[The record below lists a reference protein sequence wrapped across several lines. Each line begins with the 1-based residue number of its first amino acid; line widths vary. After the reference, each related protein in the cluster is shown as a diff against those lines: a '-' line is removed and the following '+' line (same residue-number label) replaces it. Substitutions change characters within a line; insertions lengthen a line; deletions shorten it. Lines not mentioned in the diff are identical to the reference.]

1 MYHDFLEA
9 ASHHR
14 FEGQGYLH
22 EKPDLVLLPNPGL
35 DFFFDCWAP
44 TVAALRDAGY
54 FTGRCACARVS
65 AWVWVWVSVCLDVW
79 VFGCLGA
86 H

>member
-1 MYHDFLEA
+1 MYHDFLEE

-22 EKPDLVLLPNPGL
+22 EKPDLVLLANPGL

-44 TVAALRDAGY
+44 TVKALRDAAY
-54 FTGRCACARVS
+54 FTGASGLILGDAS
-65 AWVWVWVSVCLDVW
+65 ASSTYTRTHLI
-79 VFGCLGA
+79 
-86 H
+86 